1 MRDEDQRAFEQ
12 IQRGVQRF
20 DRFHIQVIR
29 GFIHQHHVGMQE
41 HHAAKHH
48 AALLPPGNH
57 VHRLLHIIAREEEA
71 TQCAADQC
79 FDIRAFVTTGTHI
92 TRNPVGQILV
102 GGKVGGMILGEVT
115 DLGFLGP
122 LDGAGRRGEFA
133 LQ

>member
-1 MRDEDQRAFEQ
+1 
-12 IQRGVQRF
+12 
-20 DRFHIQVIR
+20 
-29 GFIHQHHVGMQE
+29 MQE

-48 AALLPPGNH
+48 AALLAPGNH
-57 VHRLLHIIAREEEA
+57 VHRLLHIIAREEQA

-102 GGKVGGMILGEVT
+102 GGKVSGMILGEVT

-133 LQ
+133 LQQFEQCGFTNTVFTDDGDFFTTVDVE